1 MKPKHSRLLV
11 IVGMVL
17 MVAGALDP
25 LEGSVVIVLGSAL
38 AAAGAFFARAHRYRL
53 QLTAFVLIAVG
64 VAAMFGLS
72 ALGGVGGSTGRRPPI
87 LRHFGVSARR
97 VVPVPRRSFP
107 FPFPTDVAII
117 SRSQGSYPRGR
128 EGWS

>member
-1 MKPKHSRLLV
+1 MKPKHSRVLV

-72 ALGGVGGSTGRRPPI
+72 ALGGVGGSTGRSI
-87 LRHFGVSARR
+87 WWLSICV
-97 VVPVPRRSFP
+97 
-107 FPFPTDVAII
+107 
-117 SRSQGSYPRGR
+117 SYPI
-128 EGWS
+128 GWLMGLFGAAQNLRDRRAATA